1 MSSLP
6 ATNASQLELA
16 LVNLPPLPSSLRYW
30 DDYLDTYHTIRDL
43 AETDVW
49 TITQDGEKINFDF
62 NYWPLLYRS
71 LIKLIIIEI
80 SSRLDMS
87 SVVIV
92 HAKIVTISKKI
103 GIEPLLNLLVGLSPH
118 EARDQWLETILP
130 NCTSLEASSLKAA
143 FHSLCIQ
150 AIGPWTHEY
159 RDYVAKLP
167 TPKRDYYRT
176 VRTGDCFVPLNQ
188 QSLII
193 DYFDE
198 VTAQVGIQ
206 PAEIDPRGLRDVCI
220 LIISH
225 QHALRPG
232 QVARLRVADVRIH
245 DTGAVHFSYPLLKQ
259 RRSNNMRRVTR
270 RVKREWGRL
279 FAAYSLSGR
288 AALMDAEDFT
298 PTDSFFGLKPAQ
310 ISDVIQDLTESI
322 TGERWTATDLRHT
335 AAQRLT
341 DGGVSHIAISEFM
354 GHASVKTANVYFD
367 TSPTQAQRVNQAL
380 ALSPIYSTVVEV
392 AKTRTINKATLLRLP
407 PDKQIGAVP
416 HGIPI
421 AGIGGC
427 RMGQSLCTKNPV
439 LSCYTCRKFMPVK
452 DSRIHE
458 EVVQSL
464 RTVVKDFADASRGNE
479 ESPAYTQLRRML
491 TAATQVVAEI
501 EAGVD
506 ETVGDGDE

>member
-1 MSSLP
+1 MSPLP
-6 ATNASQLELA
+6 ATNTGQIEPA

-49 TITQDGEKINFDF
+49 TITQDGEKTNFDF
-62 NYWPLLYRS
+62 NYWPLIYQP
-71 LIKLIIIEI
+71 LIKSIIIEM

-87 SVVIV
+87 SVSIRFSNL
-92 HAKIVTISKKI
+92 KSISKTI
-103 GIEPLLNLLVGLSPH
+103 GVESLMNLLVGLAPH
-118 EARDQWLETILP
+118 AVLDQWLETILP
-130 NCTSLEASSLKAA
+130 NCTNLEATTLKTAL
-143 FHSLCIQ
+143 HSLCIQ
-150 AIGPWTHEY
+150 AIDPWKPGY

-167 TPKRDYYRT
+167 TPKTDYYRT
-176 VRTGDCFVPLNQ
+176 VRTGDCFVPLDQ

-198 VTAQVGIQ
+198 MTARVGIE
-206 PAEIDPRGLRDVCI
+206 PAKIGPRRLRDACI

-232 QVARLRVADVRIH
+232 QVARLREADVRIH

-270 RVKREWGRL
+270 RVKRDWGRL
-279 FAAYSLSGR
+279 FAAYSMNAR
-288 AALMDAEDFT
+288 VALMDAEDFT

-310 ISDVIQDLTESI
+310 ISDVIQSLTESI
-322 TGERWTATDLRHT
+322 TGERWTATELRHT

-392 AKTRTINKATLLRLP
+392 AKTRTINKATLMRLP

-458 EVVQSL
+458 EVVQNL
-464 RTVVKDFADASRGNE
+464 RTVVKNFADASRGND
-479 ESPAYTQLRRML
+479 ESPAYTQLRRTL

-506 ETVGDGDE
+506 ETVGDEDE

>member
-1 MSSLP
+1 
-6 ATNASQLELA
+6 
-16 LVNLPPLPSSLRYW
+16 
-30 DDYLDTYHTIRDL
+30 
-43 AETDVW
+43 
-49 TITQDGEKINFDF
+49 
-62 NYWPLLYRS
+62 
-71 LIKLIIIEI
+71 LIIIEI
-80 SSRLDMS
+80 LSRLDMS
-87 SVVIV
+87 SVN
-92 HAKIVTISKKI
+92 ISFNQFRYISRKI
-103 GIEPLLNLLVGLSPH
+103 GIEQLINLLVGLAPH
-118 EARDQWLETILP
+118 AVREQWLEVIIP
-130 NCTSLEASSLKAA
+130 NFTNIEVRSLKSAL
-143 FHSLCIQ
+143 HSLCIQ
-150 AIGPWTHEY
+150 AIGPWTPEY

-167 TPKRDYYRT
+167 TPRTDYYRT
-176 VRTGDCFVPLNQ
+176 VRTGDCFVPLDQ

-198 VTAQVGIQ
+198 MTAQVGIQ
-206 PAEIDPRGLRDVCI
+206 PAEIDPRGLRDACI

-392 AKTRTINKATLLRLP
+392 AKTRTINKATLMRLP

-427 RMGQSLCTKNPV
+427 RMGQSLCSKNPV

-458 EVVQSL
+458 EVVQNL

-506 ETVGDGDE
+506 ETVGDEDE